1 MDYLAIMRIIGP
13 KEPLRMPKL
22 LYFAVRKRKP
32 QTMIRLKEGFSG
44 SRGIVLPPYVKA
56 SIPND
61 PLLSAL
67 HVTDIGYYPEAHF
80 HYVERTQ
87 GIAEF
92 VFIYCVEGE
101 GNFTVGSSTYTVHA
115 NQYFVLP
122 ARQPHRYAADDQHPW
137 TIYWIHFGGQLA
149 QHYVLPGLAP
159 RDIMPEKGSRIS
171 TRTNTF
177 EEIFQ
182 TLHQGFDLEHLRY
195 ASCLFHFYLGTLRY
209 IDQYRSSP
217 RATAE
222 EEVDQVISAAL
233 HYMQENLEKRLT
245 LPEIAEFVGYSVSHF
260 SHIFLSRMGQSPLS
274 YLNKLKIDEAAH
286 LLTTTDMKVNQICF
300 KVGFDDPYYFSRLF
314 SKAKGMS
321 PRQYR
326 G

>member
-1 MDYLAIMRIIGP
+1 LGQNFFSLR
-13 KEPLRMPKL
+13 KENTR
-22 LYFAVRKRKP
+22 FT
-32 QTMIRLKEGFSG
+32 TMIKRKEGFSG
-44 SRGIVLPPYVKA
+44 SRDIVLPPYVKA

-67 HVTDIGYYPEAHF
+67 HITDIGYYPEAQFHF
-80 HYVERTQ
+80 VERKQ
-87 GIAEF
+87 GIAEY

-101 GNFTVGSSTYTVHA
+101 GSFSVGTNTYQVHA

-122 ARQPHRYAADDQHPW
+122 ARQPHSYAANDQHPW
-137 TIYWIHFGGQLA
+137 TIYWIHFGGELA
-149 QHYVLPGLAP
+149 SHYVLPGLAP
-159 RDIMPEKGSRIS
+159 RDIQTEKSSRIS

-182 TLHQGFDLEHLRY
+182 TLHNGFESEHLRY

-209 IDQYRSSP
+209 IDQYRN
-217 RATAE
+217 RATPTPDE
-222 EEVDQVISAAL
+222 ETNQVIAAAL
-233 HYMQENLEKRLT
+233 HFMKENIEKRLA
-245 LPEIAEFVGYSVSHF
+245 LSEIAEFVGCSVSHF
-260 SHIFLSRMGQSPLS
+260 SHIFLSRMGQSPLA
-274 YLNKLKIDEAAH
+274 YLNNLKIDEAAH

-314 SKAKGMS
+314 SKIKGVS

-326 G
+326 EGSIEK